1 MSLVET
7 SQSFSRH
14 SPAAAPA
21 KTKSDIGFMVAAFKG
36 MLRDTGTCDVRRP
49 CARKPATVT
58 ALEGETELLDALAL
72 YRTPD
77 QVMSLLVVGTR
88 HMFGFNTNSY
98 VARRQILMEALREN
112 LRSSDRIFELANGRL
127 VLALGDAKLLT
138 GIMVGERIGIAL
150 ETRQVHKAPISVSI
164 GVACVD
170 LETGLSQALTKAKAA
185 MTRAEQG
192 DLSPAEVTSLKF
204 TMS

>member
-7 SQSFSRH
+7 SQNFSRH

-21 KTKSDIGFMVAAFKG
+21 KIKSEIGFMVAAFKG
-36 MLRDTGTCDVRRP
+36 MLRDAGTCDVRQP
-49 CARKPATVT
+49 CTRKPATVSPV
-58 ALEGETELLDALAL
+58 EDEPELLDALAL

-77 QVMSLLVVGTR
+77 KVMSLLVVGTQ

-98 VARRQILMEALREN
+98 VARRSILMEALFEN

-127 VLALGDAKLLT
+127 VLALGNAKLLT
-138 GIMVGERIGIAL
+138 GIMVAERIGIAL
-150 ETRQVHKAPISVSI
+150 ETRQVHKAPISVSF

-170 LETGLSQALTKAKAA
+170 LETELPQALTKAKAA

-192 DLSPAEVTSLKF
+192 DLRPAEVTSLKF
-204 TMS
+204 IMS